1 MNLEHYQYRTNEQSL
16 DYEFESIGPTRKI
29 LKVARF
35 TKIGEDLYNF
45 GFGDVDPTT
54 GIISDTV
61 VSNNKDGDKV
71 LATIANIIV
80 NFLTAYPNAEVFIKG
95 TNDARTRRYQM
106 GISRYI
112 DEISHT
118 LEILGYYEGVW
129 VLFKKGIN
137 FQAFIGRKL

>member
-1 MNLEHYQYRTNEQSL
+1 MSS
-16 DYEFESIGPTRKI
+16 ESIGPTRKI

-95 TNDARTRRYQM
+95 TNDARTRRYTKWES
-106 GISRYI
+106 SRYI

-118 LEILGYYEGVW
+118 LEILGYYEGG
-129 VLFKKGIN
+129 LGS
-137 FQAFIGRKL
+137 L